1 MKKKHTRHI
10 KKNRRLVIVKR
21 RAILFLF
28 IIGLTIVGSLQLWG
42 LSSHAHGNQSEEPVT
57 FKYYKSVEIKEGDTL
72 WGIAE
77 QYMTEEYHSIDEYID
92 ELKEI
97 NQLTSDD
104 IQSAKYL
111 TVVYYDSDFR
121 L

>member
-1 MKKKHTRHI
+1 MEKKQTRHMRR
-10 KKNRRLVIVKR
+10 NRRLVIFKR
-21 RAILFLF
+21 RVILFLF
-28 IIGLTIVGSLQLWG
+28 MIGLAIVGSLQICG
-42 LSSHAHGNQSEEPVT
+42 LSSHAHGSISEEPVA

-77 QYMTEEYHSIDEYID
+77 QYMTEEYHSIYEYID

>member
-1 MKKKHTRHI
+1 MRKKHAHNIRRD
-10 KKNRRLVIVKR
+10 RRLTIFKR
-21 RAILFLF
+21 RLILSG
-28 IIGLTIVGSLQLWG
+28 IIIFCTIVGSLQLG
-42 LSSHAHGNQSEEPVT
+42 RLSINAHGNETEEPVA

-77 QYMTEEYHSIDEYID
+77 TYMTEEYHSIYEYID

-97 NQLTSDD
+97 NRLTSDD